1 MAEGEA
7 MSDPATEHKTIMDR
21 IVNLESHLLQWQAIF
36 NADHDQSIRLL
47 RLLEGH
53 LEWHQQQ
60 IENRKRIHLV

>member
-1 MAEGEA
+1 
-7 MSDPATEHKTIMDR
+7 MSDPATEHEAMMDR
-21 IVNLESHLLQWQAIF
+21 IATLESRLVQWQAIF

-53 LEWHQQQ
+53 LQWHQQQ